1 MSTTYTDLEQ
11 ISDTTG
17 ASTIGHENENEKFK
31 DQCFLKFCHSIG
43 VILFCLFMLILIQYQ
58 FSIYNY

>member
-17 ASTIGHENENEKFK
+17 ASTIGHENEKFK
-31 DQCFLKFCHSIG
+31 DQCFLKLVYKYFDTTKK
-43 VILFCLFMLILIQYQ
+43 
-58 FSIYNY
+58 